1 LRSSSLRLPA
11 TQPPL
16 TRGVGVWCGV
26 VWSQKY
32 DADGDGTISADELY
46 QVMLGCGVQLT
57 EVQLAEIIK
66 EQDSDGVC

>member
-1 LRSSSLRLPA
+1 
-11 TQPPL
+11 
-16 TRGVGVWCGV
+16 V